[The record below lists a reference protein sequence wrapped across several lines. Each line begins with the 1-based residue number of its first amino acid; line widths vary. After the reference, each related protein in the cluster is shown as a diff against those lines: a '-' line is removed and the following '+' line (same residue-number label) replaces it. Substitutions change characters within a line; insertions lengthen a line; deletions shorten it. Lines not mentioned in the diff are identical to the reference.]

1 MNNDSVG
8 MRNEQ
13 TTTDLAVQRNIG
25 ASDYAPKAMAND
37 YNPPEHSRN
46 HT

>member
-1 MNNDSVG
+1 MDNDSVG

-25 ASDYAPKAMAND
+25 TGNHAPKAMAKD
-37 YNPPEHSRN
+37 YNPQE
-46 HT
+46 